1 MLSALADLHNY
12 AAVACIQKSTD
23 FLSFCSLMTASAS
36 SAALHVLIVDGDEL
50 SRERLEKLLDSIGRG
65 SLGVA
70 SLDQAREAMKAIYF
84 PLVILDRH
92 LTDGDGIE
100 VCREYRSANR
110 NSGVSIMLLS
120 ATDSPQSL
128 QEGLAAG
135 ADDCVSKACDDAEL
149 LMRINALCN
158 RGPRLA
164 PAEESARLAS
174 LDSYQIMDTLPEQAY
189 DDITRLASF
198 ICKTPIALISLIDDK
213 RQWFKSRVGIDVT
226 STERELAFCTHAIL
240 NPTDVMVVPDATRDP
255 RFANNPLVTGEP
267 QVRFYAGAPLLTEDG
282 SALGTLCVVD
292 DRPRDLDE
300 ESRHALAS
308 LSRQVV
314 QLLKMRRAT
323 IQQPWV
329 EHVPQM
335 IELIRW
341 LSQQPC
347 VQPHSASCAA
357 CSASALLTKAN
368 FPVTV

>member
-1 MLSALADLHNY
+1 
-12 AAVACIQKSTD
+12 
-23 FLSFCSLMTASAS
+23 
-36 SAALHVLIVDGDEL
+36 
-50 SRERLEKLLDSIGRG
+50 
-65 SLGVA
+65 
-70 SLDQAREAMKAIYF
+70 
-84 PLVILDRH
+84 
-92 LTDGDGIE
+92 
-100 VCREYRSANR
+100 
-110 NSGVSIMLLS
+110 
-120 ATDSPQSL
+120 
-128 QEGLAAG
+128 
-135 ADDCVSKACDDAEL
+135 
-149 LMRINALCN
+149 
-158 RGPRLA
+158 
-164 PAEESARLAS
+164 
-174 LDSYQIMDTLPEQAY
+174 
-189 DDITRLASF
+189 
-198 ICKTPIALISLIDDK
+198 LISLIDDK

-226 STERELAFCTHAIL
+226 YTERELAFCTYSIL

-267 QVRFYAGAPLLTEDG
+267 RVRFYAGAPLLTEDG

-300 ESRHALAS
+300 ESLHALAS

-323 IQQPWV
+323 IQHEWV

-368 FPVTV
+368 FPIAV